1 MKKCS
6 LIIVMLCSLL
16 LQAKTTEHP
25 TTGCYWEWMNGNIS
39 REGITKDLEYMKA
52 AGIESAFIFDTWV
65 GVERG
70 HVDYASREWVE
81 CVKHACK
88 EAKRLGIILGIHIVP
103 GYTAMGGP
111 WVKPEESM
119 KQLTWSVSSKK
130 NPPIPKHKM
139 GFYLKIK
146 CPLYGIQEKKEVD
159 KMAQI
164 KVYPLSRTNL

>member
-81 CVKHACK
+81 CVKH
-88 EAKRLGIILGIHIVP
+88 
-103 GYTAMGGP
+103 
-111 WVKPEESM
+111 VK
-119 KQLTWSVSSKK
+119 K
-130 NPPIPKHKM
+130 
-139 GFYLKIK
+139 
-146 CPLYGIQEKKEVD
+146 
-159 KMAQI
+159 
-164 KVYPLSRTNL
+164 LSD